1 MERAADRIW
10 ERGLFP
16 EYFGDDTLLVP
27 VPGHAPIREDTVWPA
42 RMIVEALES
51 RRLARRWEPMLRRTA
66 HVEKSATLTDQ
77 RTVGRHLDTIEAAPP
92 IDYGRKI
99 VVVDDVITS
108 GATLFAAT
116 QTLAD
121 AFPDAAVRAFAL
133 IRTLSDEEIPETE
146 DQCLAPCVGAITLN
160 PDGTTVREP

>member
-1 MERAADRIW
+1 M
-10 ERGLFP
+10 
-16 EYFGDDTLLVP
+16 
-27 VPGHAPIREDTVWPA
+27 
-42 RMIVEALES
+42 MS
-51 RRLARRWEPMLRRTA
+51 KRRTVDRHA
-66 HVEKSATLTDQ
+66 ATLEAM
-77 RTVGRHLDTIEAAPP
+77 RTFDFPQN
-92 IDYGRKI
+92 I